1 VTADED
7 DRHSGNV
14 VLTSVLSSHLSHKVV
29 STPLTHYSLT
39 RYVAQ
44 VLGVTPLKK
53 GSTAPDMKVAFG
65 L

>member
-1 VTADED
+1 M
-7 DRHSGNV
+7 
-14 VLTSVLSSHLSHKVV
+14 LTSVLSSRLSHKVV

-44 VLGVTPLKK
+44 VLGVKPLKT
-53 GSTAPDMKVAFG
+53 GATAPDMKAAFG